1 MPVKPFNASA
11 IGLFEISK
19 IKSFELLASVASTL
33 YKIIKIYSKY
43 RNVFRFSLAD
53 VVCLHRSNE
62 LINFRAFLPRFA
74 QCNLATK
81 SREGKH
87 AST

>member
-43 RNVFRFSLAD
+43 RNVFSFSLAD
-53 VVCLHRSNE
+53 VVCLHRFSK
-62 LINFRAFLPRFA
+62 LIIFKLLFPCFM

-81 SREGKH
+81 FHEVNY
-87 AST
+87 ALA

>member
-1 MPVKPFNASA
+1 MPAKPFNASA

-43 RNVFRFSLAD
+43 RNVFSFSLAD

-62 LINFRAFLPRFA
+62 LINLRKKNYLD
-74 QCNLATK
+74 
-81 SREGKH
+81 
-87 AST
+87 

>member
-33 YKIIKIYSKY
+33 YKIMKIYSNY

-53 VVCLHRSNE
+53 LVCLHRSNK
-62 LINFRAFLPRFA
+62 LINFKLYLPHFM

-81 SREGKH
+81 LNKSNH
-87 AST
+87 ALT

>member
-19 IKSFELLASVASTL
+19 IKSFELLASVASNL

-43 RNVFRFSLAD
+43 RNVFSFSLAD

-62 LINFRAFLPRFA
+62 LINLRVSLPRFA

-81 SREGKH
+81 SRKGKH
-87 AST
+87 ASS

>member
-1 MPVKPFNASA
+1 MPVKPYNASA
-11 IGLFEISK
+11 IGLYEISK

-62 LINFRAFLPRFA
+62 LINFKTSLPRFA